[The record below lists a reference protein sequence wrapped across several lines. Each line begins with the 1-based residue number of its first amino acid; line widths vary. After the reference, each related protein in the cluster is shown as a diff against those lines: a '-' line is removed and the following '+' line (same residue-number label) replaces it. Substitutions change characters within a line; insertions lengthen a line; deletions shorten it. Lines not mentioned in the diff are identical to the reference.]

1 MTNYACG
8 SFTEQKE
15 IKIYMVVGAAISELP
30 PHACYCHLN

>member
-1 MTNYACG
+1 MTNHACG

-15 IKIYMVVGAAISELP
+15 IKIYMIMEAAISEP